1 MPGGWRVKMGRL
13 GLSFRRT
20 LHCSFCARS
29 QHEVARLIAGPKVFI
44 CDECVGLCV
53 TILDGNGPG
62 APTAPARPRLLDRVR
77 AWFVARAGGNSHPL
91 GVLR

>member
-1 MPGGWRVKMGRL
+1 MSRL

-29 QHEVARLIAGPKVFI
+29 EHAVARLIAGPKVFI

-53 TILDGNGPG
+53 NILDGNGPA
-62 APTAPARPRLLDRVR
+62 APAATARPRLLGRVR
-77 AWFVARAGGNSHPL
+77 AWFVARAGGGSSHPL